1 MKWPFTLQ
9 VEHNLARN
17 TRADNIIIELTA
29 ADGAVGYGE
38 GVARPY
44 VTGETTDRALT
55 ALTESLLPRLLAG
68 PVPDAYP
75 WPESDRLPDATE
87 ADQTPAAVCA
97 LETAL
102 LDLVGRRNGQPLS
115 RLLGDPTAYPTA
127 YPADDPV
134 VYCGILPLAGPRATE
149 STLVMAERLELK
161 QIKIKVGPEGG
172 VERVGLV
179 RRRLGPEV
187 GLRVDANG
195 AWTAEAAIEQI
206 GAMTRFNIEAVE
218 QPTAKGDL
226 AGLAKVTAAVEPL
239 ILADES
245 ICTPHEAEE
254 LIRNRAVGGFNL
266 RLSKCGGPSRTGA
279 ILRRARR
286 AGLVCQLGCQVG
298 ELGVLSALGRH
309 FAAANRDL
317 VFLEGSVT
325 HYLYG
330 RDVIKEDLSFG
341 LGGKSRPINA
351 SGLGVSVDQAALE
364 DCLVARLN

>member
-1 MKWPFTLQ
+1 MKWPFILQ

-68 PVPDAYP
+68 PVPEAYP
-75 WPESDRLPDATE
+75 WPESDRLPDAIE

-115 RLLGDPTAYPTA
+115 RLLGDPTAYPT
-127 YPADDPV
+127 DDPV
-134 VYCGILPLAGPRATE
+134 VYCGILPLAGPRTTEATL
-149 STLVMAERLELK
+149 TMAERLELK

-172 VERVGLV
+172 VERTELV

-206 GAMTRFNIEAVE
+206 KAMTRFNIEAVE
-218 QPTAKGDL
+218 QPTAKNDL
-226 AGLAKVTAAVEPL
+226 AGLAEVTAGVEPL
-239 ILADES
+239 VLADES
-245 ICTPHEAEE
+245 ICTLHEAEE

-266 RLSKCGGPSRTGA
+266 RLSKCGGPGRTGA
-279 ILRRARR
+279 ILQLARR

-298 ELGVLSALGRH
+298 ELGLLSALGRH

-330 RDVIKEDLSFG
+330 RDVINEDLSFG
-341 LGGKSRPINA
+341 PGGRGRPINA
-351 SGLGVSVDQAALE
+351 PGLGVSVDQAVLE